1 MKVLLADDDDAS
13 RRLLTSQVVEL
24 GFEAIQA
31 ADGEEAWEAFLVHRP
46 EIVLTDWSMPRLDG
60 LGLCR
65 RVRELGEGAYVY
77 IIVVTAM
84 DQRVG
89 FLEAMGAGADDFLG
103 KPCDL
108 MELNVRIRVAC
119 RILDLQ
125 NHVSHLEG
133 LLPICPSCRRIQDE
147 RSDWQQV
154 ESFVSRRSEAQFSHG
169 ICPECYESVMKPQVE
184 ELRRAQPRR

>member
-1 MKVLLADDDDAS
+1 
-13 RRLLTSQVVEL
+13 
-24 GFEAIQA
+24 
-31 ADGEEAWEAFLVHRP
+31 
-46 EIVLTDWSMPRLDG
+46 
-60 LGLCR
+60 
-65 RVRELGEGAYVY
+65 
-77 IIVVTAM
+77 VVTGM

-89 FLEAMGAGADDFLG
+89 FLEAMGAGADDFLA

-125 NHVSHLEG
+125 NHVSRLEG

-169 ICPECYESVMKPQVE
+169 ICPECVEAVMKPQVE
-184 ELRRAQPRR
+184 EIRRGLPRR